1 MKHLLVTND
10 FPPKVG
16 GIQNMLWEL
25 WRRLDPASFAV
36 LTSPHA
42 DAVDFDAQQAFKV
55 ERIREPVLLP
65 HPLMVKRIDRLARDF
80 GAEHVVLDPALPLGL
95 VGPSLSVPYSVMVHG
110 AEIAVPGRL
119 PASRQ
124 ALARVLRGATQV
136 FASGRYP
143 AAEAIRV
150 MWGSRV
156 PEHGSSKVVQIPP
169 GVDTQ
174 RFIPLDDAARRA
186 AREKFGVSPHAPLVV
201 GVSRLVPRKGFDV
214 AIRAIAKVAG
224 RARSAGGIRTDSSV
238 DGVTMLIGG
247 TGREHDRLQSL
258 INELDAPVRLLGRV
272 PDADL
277 PALYGCADIFMMLCR
292 NRWGGLE
299 QEGFGIV
306 FAEAAACAVPQIAG
320 NSGGAAE
327 AVEDGRS
334 GYVVGNPR
342 NVDDVAER
350 LSSLLA
356 NSSLRT
362 SMGMAARARAV
373 AEFDYSVLVARL
385 ATALRTT
392 N

>member
-1 MKHLLVTND
+1 
-10 FPPKVG
+10 
-16 GIQNMLWEL
+16 MLWEL

-42 DAVDFDAQQAFKV
+42 DEVDFDARQAFKV

-174 RFIPLDDAARRA
+174 RFIPLDDAARRV

>member
-42 DAVDFDAQQAFKV
+42 DAVDFDARQAFKV

-174 RFIPLDDAARRA
+174 RFIPLDDAARRV

-258 INELDAPVRLLGRV
+258 IKELDAPVRLLGRV

-277 PALYGCADIFMMLCR
+277 PALYGCADVFMMLCR